1 MSLALATLVHEWRR
15 YLAAVIALAFSG
27 VLILSQVGL
36 MTGILRAYTATI
48 DRSPAEIII
57 LPPKAQSLMGTT
69 QAELPSRIRP
79 RMYLHPDVVAVD
91 TWEDKVGEWTNI
103 PKPGEKQVR
112 TYARVAMADPAPG
125 SVTLPVDFPESARRA
140 LEAPLSVVVDVSA
153 LQKLGVGVGDSVII
167 RGQTLQVAAAV
178 SGYANIE
185 LPTVFVSRDTL
196 IRLGLMTGGDKTGLL
211 LLKIR
216 EGGDPAAVRD
226 FLNAAA
232 NGEYRAWLREDLSEA
247 NSAAFMEEQVVGI
260 LLGFSLVLAMLIGV
274 GITSQTLRGAVASN
288 IREFASLRALGVS
301 MPALRG
307 VLVELSF
314 WVGIAGLAGTA
325 VLTGC
330 VLAAAR
336 LGNVNMSLPP
346 TYVGGVAVLL
356 MAISL
361 VSGFLSLGA
370 LSRSE
375 PAELLR

>member
-79 RMYLHPDVVAVD
+79 RMYLHPDVEAVD

-216 EGGDPAAVRD
+216 DGGDPAAVRD

-346 TYVGGVAVLL
+346 T
-356 MAISL
+356 
-361 VSGFLSLGA
+361 
-370 LSRSE
+370 
-375 PAELLR
+375 